1 MIGLYECDD
10 VADRVFGPSAATQ
23 EVYEVAA
30 RPVVKS
36 AMEGVN
42 GAVKLD

>member
-1 MIGLYECDD
+1 MVLL
-10 VADRVFGPSAATQ
+10 ADKVFGPDATTE

-42 GAVKLD
+42 GTIRP

>member
-1 MIGLYECDD
+1 MKSIGLI
-10 VADRVFGPSAATQ
+10 VTDRVFGDQATSE

-30 RPVVKS
+30 RPIIKA

-42 GAVKLD
+42 GMHYFYIF